1 MLKKPR
7 AALKKCI
14 DFCIDFSPK
23 INEKSSPKVRKTLFA
38 RKNDKKSLPDA
49 PFGAKGRF
57 WVDFWV
63 PVGTL
68 KLVKICGPFWE
79 KGSWE
84 PSGSHFGRF
93 NHFFSILAPLLVH
106 SGSILDPPGSIF
118 SWFLQFF
125 LFFGSVVFIAVS
137 FFDHDFHV
145 IFSSLRPLFHSKTAR
160 KRHVKTTIQQGSMT
174 TRQQDSRTATQQP
187 NNPTT
192 NNPTTQ
198 QPTNHLMRPG
208 GMREAIK

>member
-1 MLKKPR
+1 MIFWLPGGTQKLLKIYYSFR
-7 AALKKCI
+7 
-14 DFCIDFSPK
+14 
-23 INEKSSPKVRKTLFA
+23 V
-38 RKNDKKSLPDA
+38 
-49 PFGAKGRF
+49 
-57 WVDFWV
+57 
-63 PVGTL
+63 
-68 KLVKICGPFWE
+68 

-93 NHFFSILAPLLVH
+93 SAFFSILTPLLVH
-106 SGSILDPPGSIF
+106 SGSILGPPGP
-118 SWFLQFF
+118 FF
-125 LFFGSVVFIAVS
+125 DKFVS

-145 IFSSLRPLFHSKTAR
+145 FFSSLLPLFHSKTAR
-160 KRHVKTTIQQGSMT
+160 KRHVKTTIQQDSMT